1 MQENCNEKDFKRY
14 CKKFLAEEC
23 EKKTLKIT
31 ALTDFDIIGA
41 VKSRGDE
48 YYSSTIKCLA
58 YIDEN
63 GEVVENKILFS
74 YYLNNKEPLKY
85 INIKDLTVY
94 RFKCKKVKDKRYYY
108 VLKVKEVK
116 DKRFDAIIKEQL
128 KPITMIVD
136 DVLFTF
142 NRTFCEYEGEFVAGG
157 KKIDV
162 SLGSDA
168 KGLDAKKSTATFKK
182 IKADFDAFYEKVLK
196 NCAKDI
202 VKDANEWRADDDE
215 HEITEEEIIK
225 RISKSS
231 PSFDI
236 NDNDYSI
243 YFNDDDMFGGHT
255 IIYNGNIRSEIFSID
270 IAG

>member
-1 MQENCNEKDFKRY
+1 MQENCNEKDFKKY

-58 YIDEN
+58 YIDEK
-63 GEVVENKILFS
+63 GEVIEDKIRFS

-85 INIKDLTVY
+85 IKVQNLTAY
-94 RFKCKKVKDKRYYY
+94 RFTCKKVKDKRYYY

-116 DKRFDAIIKEQL
+116 EKRFDEIVKEQL
-128 KPITMIVD
+128 KPITMTVD

-142 NRTFCEYEGEFVAGG
+142 NRMFSQYEGKFIVGD

-162 SLGSDA
+162 SLGSDQ
-168 KGLDAKKSTATFKK
+168 KGLDAKNSTATFKK
-182 IKADFDAFYEKVLK
+182 IKSNFDAFYEKVLK

-202 VKDANEWRADDDE
+202 VEGANEWRDDDDE
-215 HEITEEEIIK
+215 HEITEEEIVK
-225 RISKSS
+225 RISKGK

-236 NDNDYSI
+236 NDNNYSI
-243 YFNDDDMFGGHT
+243 YFDDDDMFGGHT
-255 IIYNGNIRSEIFSID
+255 IVYNGNIRSEKFTVD